1 MYQPIC
7 AALCLL
13 ASFSA
18 FAERTPLMTV
28 EAIQK
33 DALAFQQV
41 VASGEP
47 SKQKT
52 IAWETIAD
60 AATFRAYVA
69 GIIDMSPTGA
79 PLDDCVAHTGI
90 NTIAWRV
97 SQMLTSNPPNRTVP
111 AHLQVGSALFSACD
125 ESVWP
130 KPPSAK

>member
-33 DALAFQQV
+33 NALAFQKV
-41 VASGEP
+41 MTPGEP
-47 SKQKT
+47 SKQTT
-52 IAWETIAD
+52 ISWETIAD

-69 GIIDMSPTGA
+69 GIIDMSPMGE
-79 PLDDCVAHTGI
+79 PLDGCVARTGI
-90 NTIAWRV
+90 NAIASRV
-97 SQMLTSNPPNRTVP
+97 SQILTSNPVNKTMP
-111 AHLQVGSALFSACD
+111 AYLQVRSALLSACD
-125 ESVWP
+125 ENLWEKSLT
-130 KPPSAK
+130 AK